1 MNRKAFGVSENVHFV
16 DDNQQMYNDFS
27 ADISTSYKRSLERIL
42 SLRLKVLIYNGQN
55 DFIVNTAGVLTY
67 LNTLEWPLSKQWR
80 NTKKKN
86 WEEYGED
93 NLGWF
98 KEYGNL
104 NFVQIRNAGHLVP
117 SDQPRIAW
125 KMAQNYF
132 YKGWYDL

>member
-86 WEEYGED
+86 WEEYG
-93 NLGWF
+93 
-98 KEYGNL
+98 
-104 NFVQIRNAGHLVP
+104 
-117 SDQPRIAW
+117 
-125 KMAQNYF
+125 
-132 YKGWYDL
+132 